1 MIRRLSKR
9 ERTAALAE
17 LPKWKV
23 VAGREAI
30 RRTLV
35 FSDFN
40 EAWGF
45 MSRVAIEAERVDH
58 HPEWSNV
65 WATVDVTLTT
75 HDCSGLSSRDV
86 ALAQFIDK
94 IARKRKPSQSSA

>member
-1 MIRRLSKR
+1 M

-17 LPKWKV
+17 LPEWTE
-23 VAGREAI
+23 VAGRDAI
-30 RRTLV
+30 SRTLV

-65 WATVDVTLTT
+65 WATVNVTLTT

-94 IARKRKPSQSSA
+94 IARQQILSESSA